1 MSVPSRISIVTL
13 GVADLARA
21 TAFYEALGWRR
32 RPESQEAISFFD
44 NAGSVLALFSAVSL
58 AEDAHLSDPGSPP
71 PAGARTFRGAT
82 YAINCDS
89 DDDVIAVLA
98 AAEAAGAVITKP
110 AERSPFF
117 DGLDG
122 YFLDPDGHAWEV
134 AFNPDLTGL
143 PR

>member
-1 MSVPSRISIVTL
+1 MTVPSRISIVTL

-32 RPESQEAISFFD
+32 RPESQPTISFFD
-44 NAGSVLALFSAVSL
+44 NAGSMLALFEQGAL
-58 AEDAHLSDPGSPP
+58 AEDARLRPP
-71 PAGARTFRGAT
+71 SEPAQLGAFRGAT

-89 DDDVIAVLA
+89 DDDVLAVLA
-98 AAEAAGAVITKP
+98 AAEAAGATTSKP

-134 AFNPDLTGL
+134 AHNPDLHDL

>member
-1 MSVPSRISIVTL
+1 MTVPSRISIVTL

-32 RPESQEAISFFD
+32 RPESQPTISFFD
-44 NAGSVLALFSAVSL
+44 NAGSVLALFERGSL
-58 AEDAHLSDPGSPP
+58 AQDAHLPEPDEPVPHG
-71 PAGARTFRGAT
+71 TFRGAT

-89 DDDVIAVLA
+89 DDDVLAVMS
-98 AAEAAGAVITKP
+98 AAEAAGAGVSKP

-122 YFLDPDGHAWEV
+122 YFLDLDGHAWEV
-134 AFNPDLTGL
+134 AHNPDLHGL

>member
-1 MSVPSRISIVTL
+1 MTVPSRISIVTL
-13 GVADLARA
+13 GVADLARS

-32 RPESQEAISFFD
+32 RPESQDSISFFD
-44 NAGSVLALFSAVSL
+44 NAGSMLALFERGALARDAQL
-58 AEDAHLSDPGSPP
+58 AEPDHEPQPG
-71 PAGARTFRGAT
+71 TFRGAT
-82 YAINCDS
+82 YAINCDT
-89 DDDVIAVLA
+89 DDDVLAVLA
-98 AAEAAGAVITKP
+98 AAEAAGARVSKP

-134 AFNPDLTGL
+134 AHNPDLHGL

>member
-1 MSVPSRISIVTL
+1 MTVPSRISIVTL
-13 GVADLARA
+13 GVADLALS

-32 RPESQEAISFFD
+32 RPESQPTISFFD
-44 NAGSVLALFSAVSL
+44 NAGSMLALFDQSSL
-58 AEDAHLSDPGSPP
+58 AEDAQLAEPP
-71 PAGARTFRGAT
+71 QAPARGEFRGAT

-89 DDDVIAVLA
+89 DDDVLAVLA
-98 AAEAAGAVITKP
+98 AAEAAGARVSKP

-117 DGLDG
+117 AGLDG

-134 AFNPDLTGL
+134 AHNPDLHGL

>member
-1 MSVPSRISIVTL
+1 MPSRISIVTL

-32 RPESQEAISFFD
+32 RPESQPTISFFD
-44 NAGSVLALFSAVSL
+44 NAGSMLALFEQGAL
-58 AEDAHLSDPGSPP
+58 AEDARLRPPSEPAQPG
-71 PAGARTFRGAT
+71 AFRGAT

-89 DDDVIAVLA
+89 DDDVLAVLA
-98 AAEAAGAVITKP
+98 AAEAAGATTSKP

-134 AFNPDLTGL
+134 AHNPDLHGL

>member
-1 MSVPSRISIVTL
+1 MTVPSRISIVTL
-13 GVADLARA
+13 GVTDLARS

-32 RPESQEAISFFD
+32 RPESQPSISFFD
-44 NAGSVLALFSAVSL
+44 NAGSMLALFDQGSL
-58 AEDAHLSDPGSPP
+58 AEDARLAAPGEAPRP
-71 PAGARTFRGAT
+71 GVFRGAT

-89 DDDVIAVLA
+89 DDDVLAVLEA
-98 AAEAAGAVITKP
+98 ARAAGATISKP

-134 AFNPDLTGL
+134 AHNPDLPGL

>member
-1 MSVPSRISIVTL
+1 MTVPSRISIVTL
-13 GVADLARA
+13 GVTDLARA

-32 RPESQEAISFFD
+32 RPESQPTISFFD
-44 NAGSVLALFSAVSL
+44 NAGSMLALFEQGAL
-58 AEDAHLSDPGSPP
+58 AEDARLQPPSEPAQPGV
-71 PAGARTFRGAT
+71 FRGAT
-82 YAINCDS
+82 CAINCDS
-89 DDDVIAVLA
+89 DDDVLAVLA
-98 AAEAAGAVITKP
+98 AARAAGATISKP

-134 AFNPDLTGL
+134 AHNRDLHGL

>member
-1 MSVPSRISIVTL
+1 MTAPSRISIVTL
-13 GVADLARA
+13 GVADLTRS

-32 RPESQEAISFFD
+32 RPESQPTISFFD
-44 NAGSVLALFSAVSL
+44 NAGSMLALFDQGSL
-58 AEDAHLSDPGSPP
+58 AQDARLAQPPQP
-71 PAGARTFRGAT
+71 PARGQFRGAT

-89 DDDVIAVLA
+89 DDDVLAVLA
-98 AAEAAGAVITKP
+98 AAEAAGAQISKP

-134 AFNPDLTGL
+134 AHNPDLRGL

>member
-1 MSVPSRISIVTL
+1 MTL
-13 GVADLARA
+13 GVSDLARS

-32 RPESQEAISFFD
+32 RPESQATISFFD
-44 NAGSVLALFSAVSL
+44 NAGSMLALFDASSL
-58 AEDAHLSDPGSPP
+58 AQDARLQEPAEAPRPGD
-71 PAGARTFRGAT
+71 FRGAT
-82 YAINCDS
+82 YAVNCDS
-89 DDDVIAVLA
+89 DDDVLAVLS
-98 AAEAAGAVITKP
+98 AAEAAGARVSKP

-134 AFNPDLTGL
+134 AHNPDLTGL